1 MSSFSLQH
9 LAHNHEKRGGDARGA
24 DRAQQSEKV
33 RRIALMMPTELIA
46 EVEAYRRHQPDPMPN
61 LSEAIRQLIEL
72 GVKASKPGKDKK
84 PK

>member
-1 MSSFSLQH
+1 
-9 LAHNHEKRGGDARGA
+9 
-24 DRAQQSEKV
+24 
-33 RRIALMMPTELIA
+33 MMPTELIA